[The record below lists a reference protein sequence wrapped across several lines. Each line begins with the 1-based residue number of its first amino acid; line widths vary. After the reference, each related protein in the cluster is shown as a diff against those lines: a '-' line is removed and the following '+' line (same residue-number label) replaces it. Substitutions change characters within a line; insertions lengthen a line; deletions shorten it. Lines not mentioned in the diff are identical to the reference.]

1 MLSEI
6 LLELLCS
13 MVLEMA
19 MPDGLEI
26 RSGSL
31 LVVMLVAR
39 FVAVSGAD
47 LVPRKVRQLGA
58 C

>member
-1 MLSEI
+1 
-6 LLELLCS
+6 